1 MQTKK
6 MALRP
11 LAMTILIAG
20 SLAAH
25 GVQAQPASSPTAA
38 SKAEAKAERKAQRKQ
53 ARAAK
58 NAELKKLQSNGYS
71 AQSPQ
76 EDYPQNLQRAE
87 SKAAGATAASAAAK
101 TVPPPGSGQ

>member
-1 MQTKK
+1 MQTKRK
-6 MALRP
+6 ALWS

-20 SLAAH
+20 SSVH
-25 GVQAQPASSPTAA
+25 SVQAQPASTPTAA